1 MNDDLRS
8 DLEKYTDQWEKA
20 LKDGVFAD
28 APKEQRP
35 GQGTMKPNW
44 FGHSSVED
52 SEIEQ
57 EEAEDWENLYKMAD
71 PDFKGG
77 GEELIQEE
85 TEASTDK
92 LKKVAT
98 RMANS
103 HNPVNSD
110 SLGHDQD
117 VVVTQ
122 NWGFGG
128 KEIEELAEMKIK
140 LEQLESKLNAE
151 EGLGGKKAKSI
162 SEQIKSLRQ
171 QIDGL
176 SDSLNGSR
184 LGDSE
189 SRLA

>member
-1 MNDDLRS
+1 MDDIRT
-8 DLEKYTDQWEKA
+8 DLEKYQDQWEKA

-57 EEAEDWENLYKMAD
+57 EEAEDWENLYNMTD
-71 PDFKGG
+71 PDYKGE

-85 TEASTDK
+85 SEAPTDK
-92 LKKVAT
+92 LKKAAIRT
-98 RMANS
+98 ANS
-103 HNPVNSD
+103 HNPVHPD

-162 SEQIKSLRQ
+162 SEQIKSLRK

-189 SRLA
+189 HRLA